1 MDARDNENPK
11 LHIHTLHILSEP
23 AVCACIWDSG
33 VLWLSATNDITSHHF
48 RHLRSVDLRLLPR
61 PHPRSNGLQQEMLGG
76 AAACNVSH
84 GMQATQTEMQS
95 ARRYPKCFTLFKS
108 GGEAS
113 FFYWKNLERTSQIKR
128 FLSLSEKV

>member
-76 AAACNVSH
+76 AAVCNVSH

-108 GGEAS
+108 GGRRAS
-113 FFYWKNLERTSQIKR
+113 SIGRIWKGLLR
-128 FLSLSEKV
+128 